1 MLIQLRTKKIGL
13 NSFLKNAR
21 VPGIEALCECQEEEE
36 TVEYFLFKCPR
47 WEEQRA
53 ILNGPKTVKE
63 TLGTRENSEKAVRYL
78 LATKRL
84 EQFSRIDCDLA
95 LEAVNSVS

>member
-1 MLIQLRTKKIGL
+1 MLIQLRTRKIGL

-21 VPGIEALCECQEEEE
+21 VPNIEALCECQEEEE
-36 TVEYFLFKCPR
+36 TVEHFLFKCPR

-53 ILNGPKTVKE
+53 ILNGLKTVKE
-63 TLGTRENSEKAVRYL
+63 ALEERENNVKTVRYL

-84 EQFSRIDCDLA
+84 E
-95 LEAVNSVS
+95 